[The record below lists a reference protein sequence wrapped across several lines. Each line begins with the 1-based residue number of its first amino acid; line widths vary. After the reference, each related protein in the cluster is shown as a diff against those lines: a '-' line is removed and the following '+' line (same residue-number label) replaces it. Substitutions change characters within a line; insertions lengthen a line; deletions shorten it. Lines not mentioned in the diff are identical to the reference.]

1 MTFDMAKF
9 NQMHRDLITYYHDE
23 SIAEAQ
29 QMADEAAAPGGEW
42 YRKFHQDRVDRMKAT
57 PMPWDLNPS
66 LWEVRREADEPGST
80 RDAAREAA

>member
-29 QMADEAAAPGGEW
+29 QMADEAAAQGSEW
-42 YRKFHQDRVDRMKAT
+42 YRQFHQDRVDRMKAT
-57 PMPWDLNPS
+57 SMPWDLNPS
-66 LWEVRREADEPGST
+66 LWEVRQEAGEPGST